1 MKTYI
6 IVYHFSSNVRNYMP
20 FYDAIKENM
29 PECRHIME
37 TAWIVKSDKTATE
50 IRDLLM
56 PYLHFESFDCDSIFV
71 GELDKEN
78 VDGMIAKSYWSFIT
92 DKEEKKDE
100 EEMG

>member
-6 IVYHFSSNVRNYMP
+6 IAYHFSSNARNYMP

-56 PYLHFESFDCDSIFV
+56 PYLHFENFDCDSIFI
-71 GELDKEN
+71 GEITGDADGMLPTHCWKFINERNEEDKEKM
-78 VDGMIAKSYWSFIT
+78 D
-92 DKEEKKDE
+92 
-100 EEMG
+100 